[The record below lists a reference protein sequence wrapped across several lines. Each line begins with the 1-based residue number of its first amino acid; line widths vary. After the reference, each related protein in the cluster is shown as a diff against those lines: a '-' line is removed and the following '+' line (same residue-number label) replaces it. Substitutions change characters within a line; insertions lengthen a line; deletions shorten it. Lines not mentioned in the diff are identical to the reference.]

1 MARSHLTLA
10 ALATSAVSDL
20 DLVASAAFGS
30 PADGDFESA
39 LLTGR
44 DGRHWVIRIPRN
56 SRAETEQA
64 ADLIALRAISAG
76 IRTRLPFAV
85 STLAGQAPISGTT
98 ASVYQ
103 YLYGSK
109 LALRDLDAH
118 PGGISESIGRAIASI
133 HALPTS
139 FVTDA
144 ALPVMGSLECLRSAV
159 TVMDRAAATG
169 LVPAPL
175 LTRWENAT
183 EDSGLWQFA
192 PTVINGSLTANS
204 FLAGNGAVAGV
215 LGWHDL
221 RVGDPAKDLAW
232 VLATTDPM
240 TIQAVVDAYNA
251 ARGAGDRQILNRAM
265 LYAELDVARWLLHG
279 VESRSTGI
287 VDDAVAMLSSL
298 VDDVQN
304 DLMNPLSAQTMPTLA
319 VDEVEAY
326 LDRNTRAV

>member
-20 DLVASAAFGS
+20 DLVASASFGS
-30 PADGDFESA
+30 PDDGDFESA
-39 LLTGR
+39 ILTGR
-44 DGRHWVIRIPRN
+44 DGRHWIIRIPRN
-56 SRAETEQA
+56 QRAETEQS
-64 ADLIALRAISAG
+64 ADLVALRAVSAG

-85 STLAGQAPISGTT
+85 STFAGHTPVAGTRAT
-98 ASVYQ
+98 VYEFV
-103 YLYGSK
+103 YGSK
-109 LALRDLDAH
+109 LALQDLDAH
-118 PGGISESIGRAIASI
+118 PGGISESIGRAVAAI
-133 HALPTS
+133 HTLPTS

-144 ALPVMGSLECLRSAV
+144 GLPVLGSLECLRSVV

-183 EDSGLWQFA
+183 EDTGLWQFQ
-192 PTVINGSLTANS
+192 PTVTNGSLTADS
-204 FLAGNGAVAGV
+204 FLAANGAVTGV

-232 VLATTDPM
+232 ILANPDP
-240 TIQAVVDAYNA
+240 TNIQAIMDSYNA
-251 ARGAGDRQILNRAM
+251 VRGAGDRQVLNRAM

-279 VESRSTGI
+279 VEKRSTEI
-287 VDDAVAMLSSL
+287 VDDAVAMLSTL

-304 DLMNPLSAQTMPTLA
+304 DVMNPLSAQTMPTMA
-319 VDEVEAY
+319 VDEVEAF
-326 LDRNTRAV
+326 LDRNSRAV

>member
-10 ALATSAVSDL
+10 ALATSAVAEL

-30 PADGDFESA
+30 PAEGDFESA
-39 LLTGR
+39 ILTGR
-44 DGRHWVIRIPRN
+44 DGHHWVIRIPRN
-56 SRAETEQA
+56 KRAETEQI
-64 ADLIALRAISAG
+64 ADLVALRAISAG

-85 STLAGQAPISGTT
+85 SAFAGQTPVAGTRAT
-98 ASVYQ
+98 VYEF
-103 YLYGSK
+103 LYGNK
-109 LALRDLDAH
+109 LSLNDLDPH
-118 PGGISESIGRAIASI
+118 PGGISESIGRAIAAI
-133 HALPTS
+133 HTLPTS

-144 ALPVMGSLECLRSAV
+144 SLPVLGALECLRSAV

-183 EDSGLWQFA
+183 EDAGLWQFQ

-204 FLAGNGAVAGV
+204 FLAGNGAVTGV

-232 VLATTDPM
+232 VLANPDQM
-240 TIQAVVDAYNA
+240 SVQAVMDSYNS
-251 ARGAGDRQILNRAM
+251 ARGAGDRQVTNRAM

-279 VESRSTGI
+279 VEGRSTEI
-287 VDDAVAMLSSL
+287 VDDAVEMLSSL

-304 DLMNPLSAQTMPTLA
+304 DVMNPLSASTIPTLA
-319 VDEVEAY
+319 VAEVEAY
-326 LDRNTRAV
+326 LDRNNRAI